1 MFVKKYLD
9 ENIKMIIE
17 EHEQGFLRD
26 FKIQMENVYKIVK

>member
-1 MFVKKYLD
+1 
-9 ENIKMIIE
+9 MIIE